1 MSKVYSTLSVCMSDY
16 ADMSYEEKYN
26 LANESYYKLLD
37 FLGPIKDTSRIGM
50 TIAFFG
56 VLIRSDPYLYEKG
69 IKLVNDIYKS
79 ELVTKEYLSGQ
90 FKEYYDKSKTA
101 IENDLKGFILD
112 LPHSMQL
119 EMVTMALATLT
130 IDGRWANYE
139 RSKVFKVLFDED
151 KYFET
156 IYRSFSD

>member
-16 ADMSYEEKYN
+16 ADMSYEEKYK

-79 ELVTKEYLSGQ
+79 ELVTKEYLSGT

-130 IDGRWANYE
+130 IDGRWTNYE
-139 RSKVFKVLFDED
+139 RSKAFKVLFEED